1 MPTSFGVA
9 KAFRSGEFRDPAVTY
24 GDFFVFNLI
33 MTAGSDLDIRCKLL
47 NPTGVNETI
56 GWGRDNTMRHNNIT
70 FAYWGGD
77 NTGGGRETFY
87 LDRAQ
92 FLQAFPSATSFE
104 FDLRCFWN
112 AVSGGD
118 VITNIDAYQGGSMV
132 LNTNTRVWENP
143 TADNDFPASKSAS
156 KVITLQTSN
165 VETEGQRASR
175 VQVNLSAETIQFFAN

>member
-1 MPTSFGVA
+1 
-9 KAFRSGEFRDPAVTY
+9 
-24 GDFFVFNLI
+24 
-33 MTAGSDLDIRCKLL
+33 
-47 NPTGVNETI
+47 
-56 GWGRDNTMRHNNIT
+56 MRHNNIT

-143 TADNDFPASKSAS
+143 Q
-156 KVITLQTSN
+156 QTMIF
-165 VETEGQRASR
+165 QHL
-175 VQVNLSAETIQFFAN
+175 NLHQKKLLYKHPT